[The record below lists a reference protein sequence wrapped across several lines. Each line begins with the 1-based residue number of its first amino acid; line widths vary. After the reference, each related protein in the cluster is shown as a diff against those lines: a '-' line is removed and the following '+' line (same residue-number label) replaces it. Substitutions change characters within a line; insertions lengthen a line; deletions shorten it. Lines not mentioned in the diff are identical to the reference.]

1 MAVQEALCYNL
12 PKRLARRFCAG
23 SSSEK
28 RGFMPY
34 WFIRPI
40 AWVVFHLLY
49 LFFGGIRFE
58 GRENV
63 PQTGGIL
70 ITPNHIS
77 DADPPTVAIALPR
90 AAWVMAKEEIFS
102 MRIIGPFSRWLHGF
116 PVKRY
121 TADRAALRR
130 AEELLKAG
138 EAVIIFPE
146 GKLSPDGII
155 QPLLPGVLLIAKSAD
170 VSIVPT
176 VLIGTERII
185 PYGSTVPRRSG
196 KRTIV
201 RFGPPV
207 TVAELTGGGKGSAA
221 MHRGAERL
229 RELMLAVQR
238 GEPYPPMPPISSAP
252 AATPIEAD
260 ASSPEQDANAPPER
274 KER

>member
-1 MAVQEALCYNL
+1 
-12 PKRLARRFCAG
+12 
-23 SSSEK
+23 
-28 RGFMPY
+28 MPY

-49 LFFGGIRFE
+49 ILFGGVRFE
-58 GRENV
+58 GREHV
-63 PQTGGIL
+63 PKKGGIL

-90 AAWVMAKEEIFS
+90 DCWVMAKEEIFS
-102 MRIIGPFSRWLHGF
+102 MKIIGPFSRWLHGF

-130 AEELLKAG
+130 AEELLKQG

-146 GKLSPDGII
+146 GKLSPNGQI

-176 VLIGTERII
+176 VVLGTDLII
-185 PYGSTVPRRSG
+185 PYGSTLPRRSG

-238 GEPYPPMPPISSAP
+238 GEPYPPMLPV
-252 AATPIEAD
+252 
-260 ASSPEQDANAPPER
+260 ASSDKPTEIRGQQTETEAAAQDTEPEGNEPQERER
-274 KER
+274 KNDGIDAQRIAHGTEPSADPGC